1 MDINLKLF
9 RNFYGIIKL
18 FQCFKS
24 NGCLIL
30 FVASCFTGS
39 VSRQKRYLT
48 VQHTVCHFYSR
59 ILSSIYLFLRNFLFN
74 FVALARRHT
83 HTHTVNENERNEY
96 MYLYIRIC
104 LDGGRSGNEIE
115 KCIPAKRVDPATT
128 INSMTT
134 KSNALLGN

>member
-83 HTHTVNENERNEY
+83 HTRTQLTRMKETNTCIYIYVYVWMVEGVGMRLRNVYRPNE
-96 MYLYIRIC
+96 
-104 LDGGRSGNEIE
+104 S
-115 KCIPAKRVDPATT
+115 IPRRP
-128 INSMTT
+128 
-134 KSNALLGN
+134 